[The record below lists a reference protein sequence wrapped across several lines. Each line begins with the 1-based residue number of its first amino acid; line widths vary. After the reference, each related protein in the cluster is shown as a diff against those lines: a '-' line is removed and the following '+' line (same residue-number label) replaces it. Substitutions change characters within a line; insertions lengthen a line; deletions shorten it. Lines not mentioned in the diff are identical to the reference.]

1 MYKAPDAFQEGLRRF
16 LTEGGYA
23 WVERPGPPP
32 PGVKILKN
40 AHPPR
45 LAERLC
51 EEGFPLVYIA
61 AVRRRDSSTPLEEA
75 CLRGEAVCYV
85 YGDVEWAPELE
96 GECKPVTFYVDVKEE
111 KKALEALLLYIARTR
126 SLPWVAFNRD
136 VLKIVGLCDVEPN
149 VCLTEEAVAKKVEA
163 IKKQLTARR
172 LEPPRSFTTEAAGDG
187 AGPGGTAE
195 AQNDAEA
202 QKDAPPQARPEPTQK
217 TDRGR
222 SAEEPPRLRLDPA
235 VLELLRRCCGE
246 ECVSRLLA
254 CHE

>member
-1 MYKAPDAFQEGLRRF
+1 MYKGPDAFQEALRRF
-16 LTEGGYA
+16 LAEGGYA

-32 PGVKILKN
+32 PGVKILKS

-61 AVRRRDSSTPLEEA
+61 AVRRRDSSTPLEEV
-75 CLRGEAVCYV
+75 CRRGEAVCYV
-85 YGDVEWAPELE
+85 YGDVEWGPELE
-96 GECKPVTFYVDVKEE
+96 GRCRPVTFYVDVKEE
-111 KKALEALLLYIARTR
+111 RKALEALLLYIAKTR

-136 VLKIVGLCDVEPN
+136 VLKVVGLCDAEPN
-149 VCLTEEAVAKKVEA
+149 ACLTEEAVAKKVEDM
-163 IKKQLTARR
+163 KKQLAARR
-172 LEPPRSFTTEAAGDG
+172 PEPPRSSTAEGAGDG
-187 AGPGGTAE
+187 AGSVTA
-195 AQNDAEA
+195 AEA

-222 SAEEPPRLRLDPA
+222 SAEEPPRPRLDPA

>member
-1 MYKAPDAFQEGLRRF
+1 MYKGPDAFQEALRRF
-16 LTEGGYA
+16 LAEGGFA

-32 PGVKILKN
+32 PGVKILKS

-45 LAERLC
+45 LAEGLC

-61 AVRRRDSSTPLEEA
+61 AVRRLGSSAPLEEA

-85 YGDVEWAPELE
+85 YGDVEWGPELE
-96 GECKPVTFYVDVKEE
+96 GRCRPVTFYVDVREE
-111 KKALEALLLYIARTR
+111 RKALEALLVYIAKTR

-136 VLKIVGLCDVEPN
+136 VLKVVGLCDAEPN
-149 VCLTEEAVAKKVEA
+149 ACLTEEAVAKKVEA
-163 IKKQLTARR
+163 MRRQLAARR
-172 LEPPRSFTTEAAGDG
+172 PEPQRAASAEAAGDG

-195 AQNDAEA
+195 AQVGV
-202 QKDAPPQARPEPTQK
+202 DAPPQAEQVQTQRIE
-217 TDRGR
+217 RGGPP
-222 SAEEPPRLRLDPA
+222 EEPLGARLDPA

-254 CHE
+254 CRG

>member
-1 MYKAPDAFQEGLRRF
+1 MGSMHGEALDVFREGLRRF

-32 PGVKILKN
+32 PSGIKILKN

-51 EEGFPLVYIA
+51 EEGFPLVYIV
-61 AVRRRDSSTPLEEA
+61 AVRRRDPSTPLEET
-75 CLRGEAVCYV
+75 CRRGEAVCYV

-96 GECKPVTFYVDVKEE
+96 GRCRPVTFYVDVREE
-111 KKALEALLLYIARTR
+111 KKALEALLLYIAKTR

-136 VLKIVGLCDVEPN
+136 VLKVVGLCDAEPN
-149 VCLTEEAVAKKVEA
+149 ACLTEEAVAKKVEA
-163 IKKQLTARR
+163 IKKQLATQRP
-172 LEPPRSFTTEAAGDG
+172 EPPRSSTAEGAGDG
-187 AGPGGTAE
+187 AGSVTA
-195 AQNDAEA
+195 AEA

>member
-1 MYKAPDAFQEGLRRF
+1 MYKGPDAFQEALRRF
-16 LTEGGYA
+16 LAEGGYA

-32 PGVKILKN
+32 PSGVKILKS

-45 LAERLC
+45 LAEGLC

-61 AVRRRDSSTPLEEA
+61 AVRRLDSSAPLEEA
-75 CLRGEAVCYV
+75 CRRGGAVCYV
-85 YGDVEWAPELE
+85 YGDVEWGPELE
-96 GECKPVTFYVDVKEE
+96 GRCRPVTFYVDVREE
-111 KKALEALLLYIARTR
+111 RKALEALLLYIARTR

-136 VLKIVGLCDVEPN
+136 VLKVVGLCDAEPN
-149 VCLTEEAVAKKVEA
+149 ACLTEEAVAKKVEEM
-163 IKKQLTARR
+163 KKQLAARR
-172 LEPPRSFTTEAAGDG
+172 PEPQRSSTAEAAGDG
-187 AGPGGTAE
+187 AGPVTA
-195 AQNDAEA
+195 AET
-202 QKDAPPQARPEPTQK
+202 QSDAPLQAKQVPTQK

-222 SAEEPPRLRLDPA
+222 SAEEPPRPRLDPA

>member
-1 MYKAPDAFQEGLRRF
+1 MYGPSDAFQEGLRRF

-51 EEGFPLVYIA
+51 EEGFPLVYIV
-61 AVRRRDSSTPLEEA
+61 AVRRRDFAALEEA

-96 GECKPVTFYVDVKEE
+96 NRCRPVTFYVDIKEE
-111 KKALEALLLYIARTR
+111 RRALEALLLYIARTR
-126 SLPWVAFNRD
+126 SLPWIAFNRD
-136 VLKIVGLCDVEPN
+136 VLRIAGICDAEPN
-149 VCLTEEAVAKKVEA
+149 ACVTEDAVMKKIEAM
-163 IKKQLTARR
+163 KKQV
-172 LEPPRSFTTEAAGDG
+172 AAQRPQPQSSAGGG
-187 AGPGGTAE
+187 AGPADTAE
-195 AQNDAEA
+195 TQSG
-202 QKDAPPQARPEPTQK
+202 APPTPAQDA
-217 TDRGR
+217 GR
-222 SAEEPPRLRLDPA
+222 AVGKPPRLDPA
-235 VLELLRRCCGE
+235 VLELLRWCCGE
-246 ECVSRLLA
+246 ECVTRLLS